1 VADGPLLVFGPRS
14 WTYDFGPG
22 HPLTPLRF
30 GPGIDLLQACG
41 AKLELA
47 PEPATDDELA
57 LCHARGYIAAVRRFS
72 ADPEAPPAAGI
83 GPYSDD
89 PPFAGMHEAA
99 AAVAAGSLAA
109 MARILRG
116 DIEHALHP
124 GGGLHHA
131 MRDRASGFC
140 IYDDPALAIALA
152 REAGL
157 RVLYIDLDVH
167 HGDGVQALHAAD
179 PGVTTVSFHETGRAL
194 FPGSGFLDEVGEGR
208 SAGTVINVPLEPAT
222 GEGPWLHAVRSILPG
237 VAATFGPDVIVSQH
251 GCDTH
256 AWDPLAHL
264 RVTTTAMGE
273 AARLVDALAHRFAG
287 GRWLATGGGGYDAYR
302 VVPRAWSL
310 VWLAGAHRD
319 VPEITPRAW
328 RTRWEAAAEGFGT
341 PGMPERFEDGPN
353 AGQEPDALQQFGEEL
368 SRATI
373 DQARRLSLPA
383 LVRSAIEA
391 GWDPLERSVS
401 TASADAAGGDDAAG
415 GAGEEPTVVEL
426 TDQLLQSARLAGRV
440 VPIASA
446 FDGHAAIA
454 RLLAG
459 GGFGFGAVSGDRLVG
474 VAVAVAGDDRAGDS
488 ANDPAEG
495 PVGDPPGA
503 ELVAL
508 GVAPDWR
515 RRRIGSTLI
524 DALVAHPV
532 IHGRGLTASV
542 GPAERDVVDPWPF
555 DERLSVAR
563 RLLARAGL
571 AESADRGPRDLPIIR
586 LVRPPG

>member
-1 VADGPLLVFGPRS
+1 VAEGPLLVFGPRS

-30 GPGIDLLQACG
+30 GPGVDLLQACG
-41 AKLELA
+41 AELGLA
-47 PEPATDDELA
+47 PEPATDDELE
-57 LCHARGYIAAVRRFS
+57 LCHDRGYIAAVRRFAS
-72 ADPEAPPAAGI
+72 DPDAPPRAGI
-83 GPYSDD
+83 GPFSDD

-99 AAVAAGSLAA
+99 AAVAGGSLAA

-116 DIEHALHP
+116 DVEHAFHP

-152 REAGL
+152 RRAGL

-167 HGDGVQALHAAD
+167 HGDGVQALHAGD

-194 FPGSGFLDEVGEGR
+194 FPGSGFLEEVGEGHA
-208 SAGTVINVPLEPAT
+208 AGTVINVPLEPAT
-222 GEGPWLHAVRSILPG
+222 GEGPWLSAMRSILPG

-273 AARLVDALAHRFAG
+273 AARLVDTLAHRFAG

-319 VPEITPRAW
+319 APDVTPRAW
-328 RTRWEAAAEGFGT
+328 RGRWESAADAFGT
-341 PGMPERFEDGPN
+341 PGMPEHFDDSPN
-353 AGQEPDALQQFGEEL
+353 AGLEPDAFQRFGEEVS
-368 SRATI
+368 SRAI
-373 DQARRLSLPA
+373 DQARRLALPA
-383 LVRSAIEA
+383 LVRAAIQA
-391 GWDPLERSVS
+391 GWDPLERPAS
-401 TASADAAGGDDAAG
+401 TSPGVGGPSNTRD
-415 GAGEEPTVVEL
+415 EEPTVVGL
-426 TDQLLQSARLAGRV
+426 TDSLLERARLADRV
-440 VPIASA
+440 VPLASPS
-446 FDGHAAIA
+446 DGHTAVA
-454 RLLAG
+454 RLIAG
-459 GGFGFGAVSGDRLVG
+459 SGFGFGAVSADHVVG
-474 VAVAVAGDDRAGDS
+474 VAVAVPLDGGD
-488 ANDPAEG
+488 
-495 PVGDPPGA
+495 V

-515 RRRIGSTLI
+515 RRGIGSALL
-524 DALVAHPV
+524 DALTAHPEV
-532 IHGRGLTASV
+532 RGRGMTAAI
-542 GPAERDVVDPWPF
+542 GPAERDVVEPWPF
-555 DERLSVAR
+555 EDRLDVAR

-571 AESADRGPRDLPIIR
+571 AERADRGPAGLPSTIR